1 MLENNRIITTILGG
15 GGGMI
20 EPCSSSHKRDQIMLL
35 SYKIFG
41 HMSCKLKD
49 YIGTHKKKK
58 KKEKK
63 KKNCISVCVF
73 IL

>member
-1 MLENNRIITTILGG
+1 MLGG
-15 GGGMI
+15 GEGI

-41 HMSCKLKD
+41 HISCKLKD

-58 KKEKK
+58 KKKK
-63 KKNCISVCVF
+63 KKLYWGVCVYCNT
-73 IL
+73 L